1 MPNDEQ
7 TSENKLW
14 LSSKE
19 TKRALKINDCELMHM
34 RVAGKLVFKK
44 KGNAFFY
51 LLDKSQFVDFSSL
64 S

>member
-19 TKRALKINDCELMHM
+19 TKGALKINDCELMHM
-34 RVAGKLVFKK
+34 RIAGKLMYKK

-51 LLDKSQFVDFSSL
+51 LLDRSQLVDCSPL